1 MKQLE
6 QEKEV
11 LLQGLQ
17 AVERAKEWY
26 VQQLAALNDK
36 MHFLGRD
43 ACYHS
48 VSFSR
53 FLIGQTH

>member
-48 VSFSR
+48 VSFQD

>member
-17 AVERAKEWY
+17 SVERARDWY
-26 VQQLAALNDK
+26 VQQLASLNDK

-48 VSFSR
+48 VNFER
-53 FLIGQTH
+53 LF